1 MAYGRKTGGRR
12 KGSLNRFST
21 SVKEQLLATFNQLQE
36 EDKVNLLDWA
46 RANPTEF
53 YKLSAK
59 LLPLQVETE
68 DREPGV
74 VIHILPDPNSLPI
87 LTQAI

>member
-1 MAYGRKTGGRR
+1 MARGQKTGGRR
-12 KGSLNRFST
+12 KGSVNRYST

-68 DREPGV
+68 AKEPGV
-74 VIHILPDPNSLPI
+74 VIQIIPDPNSLPI
-87 LTQAI
+87 LSPAI